1 VFDPRDKSLVYL
13 LKNAESFSSGTS
25 RLLKFKVE
33 FLQGPHPAGL
43 AGAGNR
49 KQSLV
54 LNQVSG

>member
-13 LKNAESFSSGTS
+13 LSSAESFSSGTS

-33 FLQGPHPAGL
+33 FPQGDHPVGL

-49 KQSLV
+49 KQRLA
-54 LNQVSG
+54 LNPISG